1 MTSNRLVALA
11 ADRRA
16 GPVGGA
22 VVALFLLTFPLYGSN
37 FQIAQI
43 VAYSMLLGII
53 AVSLVFLAGY
63 GGMVSLAQAS
73 LYGLS
78 AYVFGILTV
87 NHAAPGLGVGPF
99 VVVHGY
105 SWWVGVIGALLAA
118 TLAALIFGVIS
129 VRSQGIYFLMITT
142 ALGMIVYNFALE
154 NYSIFNGH
162 GGIGGE
168 KAPTVAGVSFD
179 PTTHPK
185 AFYYLTFVIAAV
197 VYAGL
202 RYVIRSPFGLAL
214 QGVRD
219 NPRRMR
225 ALGFW
230 VEGHRVAA
238 FTLAGFIA
246 GVGGILYVW
255 FFQNISPDAI
265 NLTQTINVL
274 VIAVIGGL
282 IYFEGAFVG
291 ALLFVLVNNF
301 ASSYNF
307 LGVNWTE
314 RYNTLIGLTF
324 LVIVLFS
331 PNGLIGLPQVIMH
344 LPRTISGLR
353 SGASSRSREMG
364 PERAEP
370 AGRITTVDER
380 TEGVDERSGVET

>member
-1 MTSNRLVALA
+1 MTSQPLRAVTGFRRLPIVI
-11 ADRRA
+11 
-16 GPVGGA
+16 GA
-22 VVALFLLTFPLYGSN
+22 VVAIFLVTFPLYGTN
-37 FQIAQI
+37 FQIGQI
-43 VAYSMLLGII
+43 LAYSLLLGII

-63 GGMVSLAQAS
+63 GGMASLAQAS

-87 NHAAPGLGVGPF
+87 NHAPPGLGVGPF
-99 VVVHGY
+99 VVVHAY
-105 SWWVGVIGALLAA
+105 AWWVGVIGALVVATVAA
-118 TLAALIFGVIS
+118 FLFGVIS

-168 KAPTVAGVSFD
+168 KAPTVGGVSFD
-179 PTTHPK
+179 PTTHPRS
-185 AFYYLTFVIAAV
+185 FYYLTLVVAAAV
-197 VYAGL
+197 YLGL
-202 RYVIRSPFGLAL
+202 RYIIRSPFGLAL

-230 VEGHRVAA
+230 VEGQRVAA

-246 GVGGILYVW
+246 GLGGVLYVW

-282 IYFEGAFVG
+282 VYFEGAFLG
-291 ALLFVLVNNF
+291 ALVFVLVNNF
-301 ASSYNF
+301 ASSYSF

-314 RYNTLIGLTF
+314 RYNTLIGLTY
-324 LVIVLFS
+324 VLYT
-331 PNGLIGLPQVIMH
+331 LLTLH
-344 LPRTISGLR
+344 TIYS
-353 SGASSRSREMG
+353 
-364 PERAEP
+364 
-370 AGRITTVDER
+370 V
-380 TEGVDERSGVET
+380 